1 MQYNLFQDSTKSK
14 RIEEVPIEKLSISDY
29 NPRKTRSDEYIDKLA
44 QRIQNN
50 GYEITRALWVYPVNE
65 HYEVFAGGTRLKASM
80 IAGLDNIPSVIHEG
94 YTEEEIIKLA
104 DEDNENDEY
113 HEPVP
118 ITDVWASY
126 KALADQGWT
135 QERIAKAKGV
145 SQQQVSQKI
154 NLAELPKSI
163 IDKFTT
169 MDFLTEAHGR
179 ELLRLLHCSNF
190 QPWLTREI
198 AMTLI
203 IDNVISGRVIRA
215 SDFEKEVNK
224 FNTIIEMANEAIEVL
239 PEDRL
244 INNLLSG
251 RAYTKYEVRKTI
263 DTLKLEIAKE
273 KREAAEAAK
282 ADADEADREAR
293 EAKHRAEIESISAG
307 VLSKLGEHYL
317 YCGDT
322 STPEFYKTLPDNISF
337 AFADPPY
344 NAGVADWDNDFRW
357 NHDWLIERSD
367 VVAVTPGISS
377 IFDFANI
384 TKMPYKWSMASWITN
399 GMTRGDLGFG
409 NWIYIALFSKLESI
423 HKNAQD
429 VIKVTIN
436 NSETEENHHKGTK
449 PLELLTA
456 LIDLFTT
463 PGDYVLDPFAGSGST
478 LIACETKSRKC
489 ITGEIDIEYCKNII
503 YRWEEMT
510 GQEAIIDVDTL

>member
-1 MQYNLFQDSTKSK
+1 MQYNLFHDETKSK
-14 RIEEVPIEKLSISDY
+14 RIEELPTDKLVISDY
-29 NPRKTRSDEYIDKLA
+29 NPRKTRSEEYVDRLS
-44 QRIQNN
+44 QRIHNN

-65 HYEVFAGGTRLKASM
+65 HYEVFAGGTRLKASK
-80 IAGLDNIPSVIHEG
+80 IAELETIPCVIHEG
-94 YTEEEIIKLA
+94 YSEEEIIKLA

-145 SQQQVSQKI
+145 NRGQVSQRIKYSELPETI
-154 NLAELPKSI
+154 KDHFVKNDFLKEGHAAELVK
-163 IDKFTT
+163 
-169 MDFLTEAHGR
+169 
-179 ELLRLLHCSNF
+179 LLNF
-190 QPWLTREI
+190 NNLQPWLTREM
-198 AMTLI
+198 AMKLI
-203 IDNVISGRVIRA
+203 IDNVISGRVVRA
-215 SDFEKEVNK
+215 NDYEKEVNK
-224 FNTIIEMANEAIEVL
+224 FNTIIEMASEAIEVL

-263 DTLKLEIAKE
+263 DNLKLEIAKE

-282 ADADEADREAR
+282 ADADKADREAR

-307 VLSKLGEHYL
+307 VLCKLGEHYL

-322 STPEFYKTLPDNISF
+322 SKPEFYKMLPDNIAF

-357 NHDWLIERSD
+357 DHDWLIECSD

-436 NSETEENHHKGTK
+436 NSETEDDHHKGTK
-449 PLELLTA
+449 PLGLLTS
-456 LIDLFTT
+456 LIDLFTN
-463 PGDYVLDPFAGSGST
+463 PGEYVLDPFAGSGST